1 MRLHALNVHKI
12 RYRYRIR
19 QALKIVFWLAIA
31 ALVFI
36 GAYSAM
42 TEYQW
47 ATTDAQIAVK
57 KAEAD
62 RQEVMDV
69 LEGKVAMRTKGHEYY
84 EFAEVKWQ
92 AAKETM
98 E

>member
-1 MRLHALNVHKI
+1 MRLHALNLNKI
-12 RYRYRIR
+12 RYRHYIGNAAR
-19 QALKIVFWLAIA
+19 AAFWLTIA

-42 TEYQW
+42 TEYRW

-62 RQEVMDV
+62 RQEVLDV
-69 LEGKVAMRTKGHEYY
+69 LSGKLAMRTKGHEYY

-92 AAKETM
+92 VAKEKGK
-98 E
+98 